1 MSYKFDS
8 LILILKKLDNRERTT
23 VQSLADELEVSKR
36 TVHRYID
43 TLITAGFPISHDRQ
57 RKCYAFDAG
66 YSLARPDLSVE
77 ETLALT
83 LAKSL
88 LGNLGNGMAKNLE
101 GIEKKLSV
109 KNAGIPRH
117 VVLKSVKGKP
127 DVEGYLGSIYRAIQD
142 FKRIEIT
149 YRALYSGEE
158 TARKVDPY
166 YLFFHE
172 DFWHLRGYCHLREEP
187 RTFALDRILS
197 MTVLDKHFIP
207 RGDVSE
213 DELADA
219 FGVVTDREPVEV
231 TLRFDSKIKPYV
243 LRRKWHAS
251 QREKE
256 LEDGGIELS
265 FKVSG
270 IFEIKQ
276 WIYRWLPHVEVV
288 SPRELKEEIRADL
301 KKAIKLI

>member
-8 LILILKKLDNRERTT
+8 LILILKKLDNRERAT
-23 VQSLADELEVSKR
+23 VQTLADELEVSKR

-149 YRALYSGEE
+149 YRALYSG
-158 TARKVDPY
+158 
-166 YLFFHE
+166 
-172 DFWHLRGYCHLREEP
+172 
-187 RTFALDRILS
+187 
-197 MTVLDKHFIP
+197 
-207 RGDVSE
+207 
-213 DELADA
+213 
-219 FGVVTDREPVEV
+219 
-231 TLRFDSKIKPYV
+231 
-243 LRRKWHAS
+243 
-251 QREKE
+251 
-256 LEDGGIELS
+256 
-265 FKVSG
+265 
-270 IFEIKQ
+270 
-276 WIYRWLPHVEVV
+276 
-288 SPRELKEEIRADL
+288 
-301 KKAIKLI
+301 